1 MLRRTLLPLVI
12 AVALAIS
19 CSSDESQPAL
29 TESQQHEQVE
39 PADQQDGQ
47 AIAQSGAEA
56 AVQEERDDQV
66 GQDEQVGQDAAERE
80 SPDTRASQTAESQ
93 SEAQA
98 AAEPPQQPALQPAL
112 QPPPGAVPAPSF
124 EVESAINY
132 VEHLAGEL
140 GPRTSGTEEE
150 VVAASYLAETFREL
164 GYETEIQ
171 VFQYTAQVGISRLD
185 LNDGFST
192 MAYRFPGSGEQ
203 RVSAGLV
210 DVPGFGEPADFAA
223 VDVSGAIAVV
233 DRGVIEFRAKA
244 ANAESAGAVAL
255 IVVNRMERESL
266 GGSFGTYTSAIPVLH
281 IARSAGDELRS
292 RLSSTASIPD
302 AAPLTGES
310 RNVIARKA
318 HGTCRVV
325 VGGHYDTV
333 PAVTG
338 ANDNASGTALTLAF
352 AETWSEHPAAN
363 DICFVGFGAEEL
375 GLHGS
380 AHFVRQ
386 LRASS
391 GLDQVTAMLN
401 LDAIGDGRAPY
412 RIVASAELRTIGNAV
427 ATSLQVFA
435 GSGSLPTTFGSDHAS
450 FASAGI
456 PVVFV
461 FPPGAILHTPADN
474 LENFNHEVFADIARL
489 NHGILSCLL
498 LRAGSPVLPDVA
510 CAER

>member
-1 MLRRTLLPLVI
+1 MLRRTLVPLVI
-12 AVALAIS
+12 AVALAVS

-29 TESQQHEQVE
+29 TESQRQHEQVE
-39 PADQQDGQ
+39 PDEQQDRQ
-47 AIAQSGAEA
+47 AIAQSDADA
-56 AVQEERDDQV
+56 AVREAQA
-66 GQDEQVGQDAAERE
+66 GQDTAERE
-80 SPDTRASQTAESQ
+80 PRDARASQTDESQ

-98 AAEPPQQPALQPAL
+98 AAEPPPQPSLQPSL

-124 EVESAINY
+124 EVESAIKY
-132 VEHLAGEL
+132 VEHLAGVL

-150 VVAASYLAETFREL
+150 AAAASYLAETFREL

-171 VFQYTAQVGISRLD
+171 VFQYTAQGGISRLD

-192 MAYRFPGSGEQ
+192 MAFRFPGSGEQ
-203 RVSAGLV
+203 PVSAGLV

-223 VDVSGAIAVV
+223 VDVGGAIAVV
-233 DRGVIEFRAKA
+233 DRGVIEFRVKA
-244 ANAESAGAVAL
+244 ANAESAGAAAL
-255 IVVNRMERESL
+255 IVVNRLESESL

-281 IARSAGDELRS
+281 IAKAAGDELRL
-292 RLSSTASIPD
+292 RLSTSGSIPD

-318 HGTCRVV
+318 LGTCRVV

-333 PAVTG
+333 PAVSG

-401 LDAIGDGRAPY
+401 LDAIGDGRPPY
-412 RIVASAELRTIGNAV
+412 RIVASTELRTIGTAV
-427 ATSLQVFA
+427 ATSLQVYA
-435 GSGSLPTTFGSDHAS
+435 GSGSLPMTLGSDHTS

-461 FPPGAILHTPADN
+461 FPPGAIIHTPADN
-474 LENFNHEVFADIARL
+474 LENFNLEVFADIANL
-489 NHGILSCLL
+489 NHGILECLL
-498 LRAGSPVLPDVA
+498 LRAGSPVIPAVS
-510 CAER
+510 CSEE

>member
-12 AVALAIS
+12 AVALAVS
-19 CSSDESQPAL
+19 CSSDESQPAR
-29 TESQQHEQVE
+29 TESQQHERVE
-39 PADQQDGQ
+39 PADQQHGQ
-47 AIAQSGAEA
+47 AVAQSDADA
-56 AVQEERDDQV
+56 AVQEERDDPV
-66 GQDEQVGQDAAERE
+66 GQDVQDAAERE
-80 SPDTRASQTAESQ
+80 TPDTRASQTAESQ
-93 SEAQA
+93 TEAQA
-98 AAEPPQQPALQPAL
+98 ASEPPLQPSL

-124 EVESAINY
+124 EIESAIKY
-132 VEHLAGEL
+132 VEHLAGEI

-150 VVAASYLAETFREL
+150 AAAASYLAETFREL

-171 VFQYTAQVGISRLD
+171 VFQYTAQGGISRLD

-233 DRGVIEFRAKA
+233 DRGVIEFRVKA

-255 IVVNRMERESL
+255 IVVNRMESESL
-266 GGSFGTYTSAIPVLH
+266 GGTFGTYTSEIPVLH
-281 IARSAGDELRS
+281 IAKAAGDDLRS
-292 RLSSTASIPD
+292 RLSSRASIPD

-318 HGTCRVV
+318 HGPCRVV

-363 DICFVGFGAEEL
+363 DVCFVGFGAEEL

-380 AHFVRQ
+380 AYFLSQ

-391 GLDQVTAMLN
+391 ELDQVTAMLN
-401 LDAIGDGRAPY
+401 LDAIGDGRGPY
-412 RIVASAELRTIGNAV
+412 RIIASAELQSLGDAV
-427 ATSLQVFA
+427 AASLQIFA
-435 GSGSLPTTFGSDHAS
+435 GSGSLPMTLGSDHAS

-474 LENFNHEVFADIARL
+474 LENFNHEVFADIATL

-498 LRAGSPVLPDVA
+498 LRAGSPVIPAVS
-510 CAER
+510 CVEH